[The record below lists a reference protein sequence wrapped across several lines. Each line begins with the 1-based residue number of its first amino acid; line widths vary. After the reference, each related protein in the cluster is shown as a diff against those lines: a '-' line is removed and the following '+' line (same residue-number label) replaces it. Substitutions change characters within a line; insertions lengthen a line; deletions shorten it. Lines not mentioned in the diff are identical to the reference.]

1 LKNNLAY
8 QFFLEK
14 KDCELIAVNDFI
26 EYLDKNN
33 LFYKIFEVMKFE
45 KNFFLY
51 NGKKLKNKAK
61 KIISKRFKQ
70 FIIHSD
76 EGTKEGLKQ
85 IILNNTKFYN
95 YINFDKFLNNEL
107 KIDYDIV
114 EKIKNIND
122 NFILTFHLKKLIK
135 EKNFINKL
143 ENNFSVYI
151 EIDEINTKLNEI
163 LNNLDNHNN
172 KEIENK
178 NNKIFDN
185 IDNKVIKELFVLD
198 NNFSKN
204 LEKEYKFSN
213 FNCFDINLDS
223 VFQSSLLCG
232 FTFRNRHREWDI
244 SIYKKIENSF
254 EEIDELELD
263 DLKYI
268 HLYCS
273 ERLNKSVNPKDNK
286 LSIIERMYF
295 ECSLNKN
302 KNINEWYDYLSEKQN
317 YNYINRNNDEIDN
330 SILSQKMI
338 KDLFGI
344 VNNLNEKLFS
354 KEDVEDIKLYL
365 FENKIFIYKFFNKI
379 ESKHEFFKNA
389 IIINIIKFACS
400 LTNNEIKFQDFLM
413 ILLCATTFY
422 FGAISLIILQKQMIH
437 SFQK

>member
-1 LKNNLAY
+1 MKNNLAY

-198 NNFSKN
+198 NNFSKIW
-204 LEKEYKFSN
+204 K
-213 FNCFDINLDS
+213 
-223 VFQSSLLCG
+223 
-232 FTFRNRHREWDI
+232 
-244 SIYKKIENSF
+244 
-254 EEIDELELD
+254 
-263 DLKYI
+263 
-268 HLYCS
+268 
-273 ERLNKSVNPKDNK
+273 
-286 LSIIERMYF
+286 
-295 ECSLNKN
+295 
-302 KNINEWYDYLSEKQN
+302 KNINSQ
-317 YNYINRNNDEIDN
+317 
-330 SILSQKMI
+330 ILIVLILIWIQCFKVHFYAGLHLGI
-338 KDLFGI
+338 GVENGVCLF
-344 VNNLNEKLFS
+344 VKKL
-354 KEDVEDIKLYL
+354 K
-365 FENKIFIYKFFNKI
+365 
-379 ESKHEFFKNA
+379 
-389 IIINIIKFACS
+389 
-400 LTNNEIKFQDFLM
+400 
-413 ILLCATTFY
+413 ILLKKLT
-422 FGAISLIILQKQMIH
+422 S
-437 SFQK
+437 